1 VNTSIK
7 SNWHLKYRMSSYK
20 KKEKRRELR
29 EELHKV
35 QHETTK
41 QLSSERERNDHAK
54 KERDETKKSKKY

>member
-1 VNTSIK
+1 
-7 SNWHLKYRMSSYK
+7 MSSYK
-20 KKEKRRELR
+20 KKEKEQELG

-54 KERDETKKSKKY
+54 KERDETKKIQNMRQLVKNIIITF